1 MEHTNMNYFESDS
14 IIITLKRVA
23 GESLLCAH
31 ANERKLLNP
40 RLKGFASS
48 IDVMVTQYERPRV

>member
-1 MEHTNMNYFESDS
+1 MTYFESDS
-14 IIITLKRVA
+14 TIITLKRVA